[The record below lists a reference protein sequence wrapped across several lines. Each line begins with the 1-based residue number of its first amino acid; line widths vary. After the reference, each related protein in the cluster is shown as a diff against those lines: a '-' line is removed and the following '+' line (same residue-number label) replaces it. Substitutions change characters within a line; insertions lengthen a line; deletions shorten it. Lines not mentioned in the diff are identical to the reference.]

1 MAISFKGA
9 HFPQEV
15 ILMGVRWYVA
25 YPLST
30 RHVEALMKERGVDVD
45 HSTINRW
52 TIKYSPLLE
61 EAFHRRKRP
70 VGVSWRM
77 DETYIKVKGQWRY
90 LYRAVDKHGQTIDF
104 LLTEP
109 RDKEAALRFLKKAI
123 RRNGVPETITIDGSD
138 ANDAAIKSYHE
149 EHGTHIAIRQ
159 VNYLNNIVEQDHR
172 GVKRITRP
180 MLGFKAFDAAQATLV
195 GIELMHMIK
204 KRQLVVEEGNESLTA
219 TELFY
224 SLAA

>member
-1 MAISFKGA
+1 MSISFKGA
-9 HFPQEV
+9 HFPKEV

-30 RHVEALMKERGVDVD
+30 RHVEELMKERGVDVD

-70 VGVSWRM
+70 VWISWRLV
-77 DETYIKVKGQWRY
+77 ETYIKVKGQWRY
-90 LYRAVDKHGQTIDF
+90 LYRAVDKNGQTIDF
-104 LLTEP
+104 LLTEH
-109 RDKEAALRFLKKAI
+109 RDTEAALRFLKKAI

-138 ANDAAIKSYHE
+138 ANEAAIKRYNA
-149 EHGTHIAIRQ
+149 EHGTAIAIRQ
-159 VNYLNNIVEQDHR
+159 VKYLNNIVEQDHR

-204 KRQLVVEEGNESLTA
+204 KRQLVIEEGNEGLTA
-219 TELFY
+219 AELFY